1 MAMASTTSAAANMLL
16 SGSMSSADHGLMNPS
31 INLARAIPPHSSGIA
46 TISAS
51 APFPTIT
58 LDLTHSPTPLQFQTP
73 PSSNF
78 QLGFGGQGPYN
89 RSTFS
94 GLQHSQNMEA
104 EQSFAHSSTLSA
116 ATAAITADPNFAAA
130 LAAAITSIM
139 GGAHA
144 NNSNSNNNCQQQ

>member
-31 INLARAIPPHSSGIA
+31 INLARAILPNSSGMA

-58 LDLTHSPTPLQFQTP
+58 LDLTHSPTPLQFQTTP
-73 PSSNF
+73 FNNF

-89 RSTFS
+89 RSMLA
-94 GLQHSQNMEA
+94 GLQHSQDMEA
-104 EQSFAHSSTLSA
+104 HQSFAHGSTLSA
-116 ATAAITADPNFAAA
+116 ATAAITADPNFTAA

-139 GGAHA
+139 GGAHP
-144 NNSNSNNNCQQQ
+144 NNSDINNNCQQQ